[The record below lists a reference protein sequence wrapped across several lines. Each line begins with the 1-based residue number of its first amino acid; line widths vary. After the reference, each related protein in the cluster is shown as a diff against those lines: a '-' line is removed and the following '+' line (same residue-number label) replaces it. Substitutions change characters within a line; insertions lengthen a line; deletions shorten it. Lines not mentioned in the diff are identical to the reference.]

1 VLILLDGKW
10 VTDDYYED
18 ESLAKCAENGY
29 TPYAPAIDEE
39 ILGHANGA
47 QTRGERERDALISS
61 AATKTNVLSPF
72 YTIGGPSTHF
82 GGAGIDPWTDGGH
95 GNKHARMKSI
105 GVHAED
111 WMYRTARECRNIDAG
126 LRRYREERIG
136 MLEGRD
142 LDGWV
147 WTAESA
153 SEQPAATD
161 QVDGS
166 PEKGTREEVSGLGP
180 NTGLKPPTME
190 RQRSGL
196 SREVTFEPEP
206 GLEAEQGPAKE
217 ADVSMDNLE
226 VKGAGIGEDDN
237 DTTALTPLPE
247 NDGIDHENRK
257 VIGGEL
263 RVETPAEAEV
273 RKQKWSYGAGQWEQ
287 GTIMASYEVCLSLFI

>member
-1 VLILLDGKW
+1 
-10 VTDDYYED
+10 
-18 ESLAKCAENGY
+18 
-29 TPYAPAIDEE
+29 
-39 ILGHANGA
+39 
-47 QTRGERERDALISS
+47 
-61 AATKTNVLSPF
+61 
-72 YTIGGPSTHF
+72 
-82 GGAGIDPWTDGGH
+82 
-95 GNKHARMKSI
+95 MKSI

-111 WMYRTARECRNIDAG
+111 WMYRTARECRIIDAG

-153 SEQPAATD
+153 SEQPAVAE

-273 RKQKWSYGAGQWEQ
+273 RKQKWSYGAGQWEK
-287 GTIMASYEVCLSLFI
+287 GTIMASYEVCLSFSFHLIQRN